1 MKWKSLA
8 TVGSS
13 NDKTVNWN
21 QYLLK
26 DLLPAVY
33 ENLFNY
39 LKTLEVG
46 GCSNQLM
53 YAAWPDVSCMDQKW
67 TPLLTRFYQQ
77 MRKNQFVYVESQKKW
92 FPPEEVSL
100 IKDNEM
106 MDGER
111 KAVEMLL
118 TKLGVPF
125 ATIPV
130 AITNQI
136 KCKWITGEKM
146 NQNICTYPNQYL
158 SLGMEAQ
165 CNLLSYTVK
174 TTQDL
179 KLLINQ
185 RILPLSNGVTY
196 FQLLR
201 NHPHNQYFMTTDEIQ
216 PSLLPTVERN
226 VNIEFFDGNKDFQE
240 RLKNILLQGIHILLF

>member
-21 QYLLK
+21 QYLLT
-26 DLLPAVY
+26 DLLPVVY

-46 GCSNQLM
+46 GRLLYSKKLM
-53 YAAWPDVSCMDQKW
+53 YDAWPDASRMDQKW
-67 TPLLTRFYQQ
+67 LPILTKFYQQ

-92 FPPEEVSL
+92 FLPENVSL

-106 MDGER
+106 TDGER
-111 KAVEMLL
+111 KSVEMLL
-118 TKLGVPF
+118 TKLNIPF

-130 AITNQI
+130 AITNQVH
-136 KCKWITGEKM
+136 CKSVTGEGM
-146 NQNICTYPNQYL
+146 NQLILKHPNQYL

-174 TTQDL
+174 RAEDL

-185 RILPLSNGVTY
+185 KIFPLSNGVY
-196 FQLLR
+196 LQLLIKQ
-201 NHPHNQYFMTTDEIQ
+201 PQNQFFMTTDEIK
-216 PSLLPTVERN
+216 PSLLPSGERN
-226 VNIEFFDGNKDFQE
+226 LNIDFFNGNEDFRE
-240 RLKNILLQGIHILLF
+240 RLKMILLQGT